1 MSTGR
6 RTREARR
13 LSRGRKLLFAFVPLL
28 ALTLVAEIGIRLG
41 RGSLYFGSFRDLRL
55 DLFKRNYPAEP
66 DPLLGYAPRPNFA
79 STDNHWGTRVSIDAD
94 GMRRN
99 GDAAPPE
106 GPLVAAVG
114 DSFTFGD
121 QVDDDASWPAWLQ
134 RELGRPVKN
143 GGVFGYSLTQAVLRA
158 EAMCEKWPVA
168 DLVVSF
174 IAGDLERCEYE
185 KRYTPVPWF
194 DIVDGQLQLENVPV
208 RHDAEPDSAAAWKD
222 ALGYSALLDAL
233 FASTMKQWWF
243 ENEKQVTVPQL
254 RGRGAEIGKL
264 LASRIDAFCRARN
277 VRLLLV
283 LQGDRRNED
292 ASAVMQHATARG
304 VRTLDLVERFL
315 AEQARDATLHDRWFD
330 GHMTSEGNRWVA
342 EQIAAALRGAGTA
355 DTPR

>member
-1 MSTGR
+1 
-6 RTREARR
+6 
-13 LSRGRKLLFAFVPLL
+13 
-28 ALTLVAEIGIRLG
+28 
-41 RGSLYFGSFRDLRL
+41 
-55 DLFKRNYPAEP
+55 
-66 DPLLGYAPRPNFA
+66 
-79 STDNHWGTRVSIDAD
+79 
-94 GMRRN
+94 
-99 GDAAPPE
+99 
-106 GPLVAAVG
+106 
-114 DSFTFGD
+114 
-121 QVDDDASWPAWLQ
+121 
-134 RELGRPVKN
+134 
-143 GGVFGYSLTQAVLRA
+143 
-158 EAMCEKWPVA
+158 
-168 DLVVSF
+168 
-174 IAGDLERCEYE
+174 
-185 KRYTPVPWF
+185 
-194 DIVDGQLQLENVPV
+194 
-208 RHDAEPDSAAAWKD
+208 
-222 ALGYSALLDAL
+222 
-233 FASTMKQWWF
+233 MKQWWF